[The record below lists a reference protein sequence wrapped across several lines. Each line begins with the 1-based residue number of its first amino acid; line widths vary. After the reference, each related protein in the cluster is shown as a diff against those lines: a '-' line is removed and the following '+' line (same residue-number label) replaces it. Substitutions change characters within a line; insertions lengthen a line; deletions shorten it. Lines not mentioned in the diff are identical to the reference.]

1 MGSGMTD
8 ANAME
13 RIMQLKRIQRRTGTL
28 AVLSLLFG
36 SVACDTNVV
45 NVGMQARYPFL
56 PWAMMTWPGGTG
68 HKGLFRAV

>member
-28 AVLSLLFG
+28 AMLSLLFFWIG
-36 SVACDTNVV
+36 
-45 NVGMQARYPFL
+45 GLRY
-56 PWAMMTWPGGTG
+56 
-68 HKGLFRAV
+68 